1 MQDWKKRCKPSMT
14 LPIPKGTSVEAMAV
28 VEDFIYLNCS
38 KSPSIIQVTWISFF
52 FFYIDYTI
60 IMLKKGKLIP
70 VLEHNVLLGD
80 LYLIT
85 NFGLYSENCS
95 QSVVTMFLV
104 LNGTNIDYHQC
115 TNKNQGTQKNHVQ
128 WRLACLFY
136 FIKVY
141 KPYM

>member
-1 MQDWKKRCKPSMT
+1 
-14 LPIPKGTSVEAMAV
+14 
-28 VEDFIYLNCS
+28 
-38 KSPSIIQVTWISFF
+38 
-52 FFYIDYTI
+52 
-60 IMLKKGKLIP
+60 MLKKGKLIP

-115 TNKNQGTQKNHVQ
+115 TNKNQGTQKTMFNED
-128 WRLACLFY
+128 WPAF
-136 FIKVY
+136 FILSKY
-141 KPYM
+141 ISHTCNILN